1 VEFDTN
7 FQELMKFEQ
16 GAHVCTWIID
26 QVLKQNLEF
35 QLGEFFLDSLPEF
48 DSDLFEVGF
57 GLFRV
62 WLNHLIDAGLRA

>member
-35 QLGEFFLDSLPEF
+35 QLGEFFSIHFQNLIQICLK
-48 DSDLFEVGF
+48 LALVYLGF
-57 GLFRV
+57 GL
-62 WLNHLIDAGLRA
+62 II